1 MFVAFTYIELG
12 LVQAHREVLLID
24 TSLIVEEGG
33 PHILV
38 ILRVIIL
45 ARQVTVLLLVVE
57 VLNRAPQ
64 GLRCFYHS
72 FMNFQQRTKVQLDP
86 SNSFLP

>member
-1 MFVAFTYIELG
+1 MFVAFTYIKLE
-12 LVQAHREVLLID
+12 LVQAHTEVLLID
-24 TSLIVEEGG
+24 TNLIVEEVD

-45 ARQVTVLLLVVE
+45 AQQAIALLLVVE
-57 VLNRAPQ
+57 VPDQAPQ

-72 FMNFQQRTKVQLDP
+72 FMNFPQRIKVQLDP